1 MPLSKF
7 NFLKSWIT
15 NPRGQEDSYKKKKLS
30 KGQVNN
36 TKFDY
41 DKKGLT
47 SAIEY
52 ANKLMREKKPV
63 NFKWHDEE
71 YKKSLTKEGGADGG
85 GFGDGGGTVAVST
98 DSGFFTPTYGE
109 RDKRKKA
116 KKKRTGL
123 HRLADFIT
131 DNSPER
137 KMMKKNSDFTLDLV
151 RWVGTELKKQDVK
164 FRQQTSSED
173 LNPQTAFA
181 KNDEDKNPVEFES
194 EPDKN
199 AAIEQ
204 KDMEQKI
211 RNLDDDEDIKHNKP
225 DEKGDAGQTAPAGLS
240 VQLQYGS
247 GPERGPLVTGA
258 SKDKERGV
266 VEEIDEESEEVPF
279 EKVVGKDL
287 YKKLLGD

>member
-1 MPLSKF
+1 M
-7 NFLKSWIT
+7 NNI
-15 NPRGQEDSYKKKKLS
+15 Q

-36 TKFDY
+36 KKFSYDDDGLREAIAY
-41 DKKGLT
+41 ATQLMQDKKQVT
-47 SAIEY
+47 
-52 ANKLMREKKPV
+52 
-63 NFKWHDEE
+63 FKWHDEE
-71 YKKSLTKEGGADGG
+71 YEKSLTKEGGADGG

-109 RDKRKKA
+109 RDKRKKT
-116 KKKRTGL
+116 KKKRTGI

-131 DNSPER
+131 GNSPER
-137 KMMKKNSDFTLDLV
+137 KMMQKNSEFTLNLV
-151 RWVGTELKKQDVK
+151 DWVGKELKKDDIK

-173 LNPQTAFA
+173 INPQT
-181 KNDEDKNPVEFES
+181 KITDDQKNPVEFDG

-258 SKDKERGV
+258 SKDKESGV

-279 EKVVGKDL
+279 EKIVGKDL